1 MIFCESLIKNKKAT
15 QCAGL
20 HKTDSVFRKSKGMR
34 AFRPHSF
41 FQISC
46 LARDCILSSVS
57 YQIKEKKFSH
67 DFIIVVHSQ
76 NFGVFTDFLKKKLF
90 SGRFP
95 LFSHHAKNKRHTV
108 NNTLKPKLSASY
120 TELCS
125 FKG

>member
-1 MIFCESLIKNKKAT
+1 
-15 QCAGL
+15 
-20 HKTDSVFRKSKGMR
+20 MR
-34 AFRPHSF
+34 AYIKQIRFSENQKECERFVRTPF
-41 FQISC
+41 FD
-46 LARDCILSSVS
+46 LLLGKGLYAALHILSSVS
-57 YQIKEKKFSH
+57 YQIKQEKFSH

-76 NFGVFTDFLKKKLF
+76 YFGVFADFLKKKLC

-95 LFSHHAKNKRHTV
+95 LFSHHAKNERHTV